1 MRFILFFCLLLSLA
15 QISPAQSTKFYDKV
29 LNDVERIG
37 SKRLIALDVDS
48 KAYKGRAVIEN
59 GDLFLFLQKT
69 KSLDE
74 KTYKPFVKELLINK
88 KPLSVGDVKMEE
100 ERFIPVKE
108 FKEVGEYAAKGKEKF
123 MAHYFSG
130 NFMKDEFIEKDKN
143 RDVMFAVADK
153 LFQWQVATLVDDFSG
168 VLYIWDYPYLK

>member
-1 MRFILFFCLLLSLA
+1 MRFILFFCLFLLLA
-15 QISPAQSTKFYDKV
+15 QVSAAQNTKFYDKV
-29 LNDVERIG
+29 LSDVERIG

-48 KAYKGRAVIEN
+48 KVYKGRAVIEN

-69 KSLDE
+69 KNLDE
-74 KTYKPFVKELLINK
+74 KAYKPFVKELLISK
-88 KPLSVGDVKMEE
+88 KPLSVGDAKIEE
-100 ERFIPVKE
+100 ERFIAVKE
-108 FKEVGEYAAKGKEKF
+108 FKEVSEYAAKGKEKF
-123 MAHYFSG
+123 VAHYFNG
-130 NFMKDEFIEKDKN
+130 NFMKDEFVAKDKN